1 MIGCLWE
8 VERDGGELALLPNSG
23 LGTGSASQCAE
34 TWQVDLVGDEL
45 RWSKYS
51 VHVDF

>member
-8 VERDGGELALLPNSG
+8 VERDGGELTLLQNSG
-23 LGTGSASQCAE
+23 LGTGRAIQCAE
-34 TWQVDLVGDEL
+34 TWQMELSEDEL